1 MTGETR
7 HWHNRHFCPAC
18 GSRLFEA
25 SDDDPEVE
33 IKLGALDAAPA
44 ELDPT
49 YETWIKRREH
59 WLPALADADQF
70 QENRV

>member
-1 MTGETR
+1 MT
-7 HWHNRHFCPAC
+7 P
-18 GSRLFEA
+18 RLK
-25 SDDDPEVE
+25 SSWW
-33 IKLGALDAAPA
+33 ALDAAPA

-59 WLPALADADQF
+59 WLPALVDADQF